1 MDFRQMQYF
10 VALVEE
16 KSITKAARRLNVVQ
30 PAVSIQIRKIETDFG
45 VSLFERRSG
54 GVYPNGI
61 AKRLYPH
68 CLDILERMANVR
80 KLLVEASGRFVGKVS
95 IGIPPSA
102 AHDIVPRVL
111 IDYHKAHPEMQILAH
126 EGYTANLVEWLVRG
140 VLDLAIISFIEGD
153 RRLKLQPL
161 IAEELVLV
169 ASGDTKVRGNV
180 VPCANLDKFKL
191 VLPSSQ
197 NLTRILM
204 ETELERAGL
213 TLSSA
218 METDSLTTVFALLR
232 NPGWATILPASAVS
246 TPNVRRGLKVMRL
259 VEPVLRRTL
268 VIATLPNKVM
278 SDAENVFIDRL
289 KAAFAEASEQGH
301 AAGRSAAKP

>member
-61 AKRLYPH
+61 AQRIYPH
-68 CLDILERMANVR
+68 CLDVLERIANVR
-80 KLLVEASGRFVGKVS
+80 TILAKASGRFVGKVS

-102 AHDIVPRVL
+102 AHDILPRVL

-140 VLDLAIISFIEGD
+140 MLDLAVISFVEGD

-161 IAEELVLV
+161 ITEEMVVV
-169 ASGDTKVRGNV
+169 ASADARVRGNV
-180 VPCANLDKFKL
+180 VSGSQLSKFKL

-197 NLTRILM
+197 NLTRILI

-213 TLSSA
+213 ALSYA

-232 NPGWATILPASAVS
+232 NAGWATILPASAVS
-246 TPNVRRGLKVMRL
+246 TASARRGLKVLRL
-259 VEPVLRRTL
+259 VEPVIRRTL
-268 VIATLPNKVM
+268 VIATLPNKVL
-278 SDAENVFIDRL
+278 SNAESVFVDRL
-289 KAAFAEASEQGH
+289 KAAFSEA
-301 AAGRSAAKP
+301 